1 MRYLAAPS
9 EPLDTGV
16 TRGMGGRAVSR
27 ATHRQTVRGRL
38 ALFAVAVAVAA
49 CTSATPSGPVAS
61 APGSPAGG
69 TPPPATTA
77 AAAALPSQAGAQA
90 GASPASP
97 AESVLAAPTPEAA
110 DTVSIAVESCPT
122 SYGLPDET
130 LPPIGASMTATLTP
144 AVASQVRYYSNGDL
158 TVLGPRGWQCE
169 AAVGADGS
177 AWMQVTPPGQA
188 AASGSPSPDFQAVTA
203 SSGGGCL
210 GCVVLMACGLFPE
223 SLKLFDS
230 LGCDARSPPDER
242 VTRPMPRTVV
252 FEDPPGVHGTGDP
265 SGGRYRAIG
274 FLIFDD
280 GSEAGAAGLPSALK
294 VTCTLPDD
302 LAPICDEVIEG
313 R

>member
-1 MRYLAAPS
+1 
-9 EPLDTGV
+9 V
-16 TRGMGGRAVSR
+16 TDAIRGHALLGRA
-27 ATHRQTVRGRL
+27 AWRGVV
-38 ALFAVAVAVAA
+38 VAVVVAA
-49 CTSATPSGPVAS
+49 CTSATPSGPAAS
-61 APGSPAGG
+61 VPGTPGGG
-69 TPPPATTA
+69 TLPRATA
-77 AAAALPSQAGAQA
+77 AAASTLRSPGAQA
-90 GASPASP
+90 VSSPASP
-97 AESVLAAPTPEAA
+97 AASALAAPTPEAA
-110 DTVSIAVESCPT
+110 ETVSIAVESCPT
-122 SYGLPDET
+122 AYGLPDET
-130 LPPIGASMTATLTP
+130 LPPIGASMTATLTQ
-144 AVASQVRYYSNGDL
+144 AVASQVRFYSNGDL
-158 TVLGPRGWQCE
+158 TVLGPRGWRCE

-177 AWMQVTPPGQA
+177 ARMQVTPPGQA
-188 AASGSPSPDFQAVTA
+188 AASGSPSPDFVAVTA

-230 LGCDARSPPDER
+230 LGCDATSPPDER

-280 GSEAGAAGLPSALK
+280 GSEAGASGLPSALK